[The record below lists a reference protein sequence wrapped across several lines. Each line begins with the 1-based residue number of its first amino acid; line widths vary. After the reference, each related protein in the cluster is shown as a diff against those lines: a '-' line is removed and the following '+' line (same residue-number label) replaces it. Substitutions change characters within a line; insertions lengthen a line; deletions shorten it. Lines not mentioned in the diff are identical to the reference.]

1 MQAEDPGVNVYMRDP
16 EKSAQLAKDVQHGAA
31 VAAGDAG
38 LALVSNWTAAVAVA
52 TATADWRRKQ
62 D

>member
-1 MQAEDPGVNVYMRDP
+1 MYMRDP
-16 EKSAQLAKDVQHGAA
+16 EKSAQLAKDVQHG
-31 VAAGDAG
+31 AAGDAG

>member
-1 MQAEDPGVNVYMRDP
+1 VQAEDPGVNVYMRDP
-16 EKSAQLAKDVQHGAA
+16 EKSAQLAKDVQHG
-31 VAAGDAG
+31 AAGDAG